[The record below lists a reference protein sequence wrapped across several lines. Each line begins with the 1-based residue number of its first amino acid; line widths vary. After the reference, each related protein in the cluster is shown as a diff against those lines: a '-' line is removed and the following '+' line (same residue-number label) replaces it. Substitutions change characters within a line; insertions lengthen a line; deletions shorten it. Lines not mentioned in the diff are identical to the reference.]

1 MVGRPSTVCGGDV
14 KGGGG
19 SQGTGGRF
27 TSAIGDFGDW
37 ECNEPRPPPR
47 LASSAQNTTLAES
60 QSAKS
65 PPPWQAGAKVAPQ
78 GRPAEPDLRL
88 FGLAAPCLL
97 ATCKGLEQAGHRVRT
112 TEIADSTYP
121 PHLSS
126 KGEGE
131 WEAEARGKRV
141 CRAARTPFRLSQRAH
156 TRAHQSHQYTHTYLS
171 SSSQTD
177 SSAQFTPRLP
187 LATLAYSTDSPAL
200 RGDG

>member
-1 MVGRPSTVCGGDV
+1 MVVTSRGGDRRAR
-14 KGGGG
+14 GED
-19 SQGTGGRF
+19 SPRRL
-27 TSAIGDFGDW
+27 AISGIGNAKQ
-37 ECNEPRPPPR
+37 NEPRPPPR
-47 LASSAQNTTLAES
+47 LSLDHLFCTGWNTGRELSCKEPSSLASRS
-60 QSAKS
+60 K
-65 PPPWQAGAKVAPQ
+65 WQAGAKVAPQ
-78 GRPAEPDLRL
+78 GRPAEPDLPL

-156 TRAHQSHQYTHTYLS
+156 TRAHQSHQYTHT
-171 SSSQTD
+171 
-177 SSAQFTPRLP
+177 
-187 LATLAYSTDSPAL
+187 
-200 RGDG
+200 